1 MPYSLEIWVAGGWA
15 AFLTKDT
22 SETGPILKI
31 ALICLSPDMDGG
43 EMPLPM
49 PSYGIHRIYAAA
61 LSAPSP
67 VPREVRVFDL
77 GHSNFAE
84 LSAGVSEFGPDLIGM
99 SVYVWSTPGL
109 LDLAV
114 DLRAK
119 LPEVTI
125 VFGGPSARTE
135 LFDLPS
141 YVARAAAL
149 DALCVGDGEAVIQ
162 DIIALGTITRAGL
175 ATVGGL
181 ALRLPEGGWLRTAP
195 ARHIPMGEIPSPYA
209 MGLMPAGAVAYLETY
224 RGCPLGCRFCEWG
237 VSRPARDVF
246 DADYIAHE
254 IAAFRLLEAPAVFL
268 LDAGLNLNAGA
279 FRNLVK
285 AHAVDGFLAES
296 LFWAEIYP
304 TVIKEDHLEF
314 LRDVGAA
321 YLGVGL
327 QSMDEAVLRAHDRPF
342 EMTRFASAV
351 DRLSQVAQLEVQII
365 MGLPGD
371 TPEGFRRTLKF
382 AMSLPVGSVRAYHCL
397 VLPDALLTRARP
409 EWAIEFEPDT
419 LAMIAN
425 RDWSASAI
433 TAMRHE
439 LTDQAHRTGGS
450 SGAYWWSFRQ

>member
-1 MPYSLEIWVAGGWA
+1 MTPN
-15 AFLTKDT
+15 T
-22 SETGPILKI
+22 SETGVKVKI
-31 ALICLSPDMDGG
+31 ALICLSPAMDGG

-49 PSYGIHRIYAAA
+49 PSYGIHRIHAAA
-61 LSAPSP
+61 LSAPSS

-84 LSAGVSEFGPDLIGM
+84 LSAAVSEFGPDLIGM

-109 LDLAV
+109 LNLAV

-119 LPEVTI
+119 LPNATI
-125 VFGGPSARTE
+125 LFGGPSARTE

-141 YVARAAAL
+141 YAARASVL

-162 DIIALGTITRAGL
+162 DIIALDTITRAGL
-175 ATVGGL
+175 ATIGGL
-181 ALRLPEGGWLRTAP
+181 ALRLPQGGWLRTVP
-195 ARHIPMGEIPSPYA
+195 ARQIPMSEIPSPYA
-209 MGLMPAGAVAYLETY
+209 LGLMPKGAVAYLETY
-224 RGCPLGCRFCEWG
+224 RGCPLSCRFCEWG
-237 VSRPARDVF
+237 VTRPARDVF

-254 IAAFRLLEAPAVFL
+254 IAAFRRLEAPAVFL
-268 LDAGLNLNAGA
+268 LDAGLNLNSRA
-279 FRNLVK
+279 FRNLAQ
-285 AHAVDGFLAES
+285 AHVVDGFLAES

-304 TVIKEDHLEF
+304 TVIKDEHLEF

-327 QSMDEAVLRAHDRPF
+327 QSMDDAVLRAHDRPF
-342 EMTRFASAV
+342 DMTRFGSAV
-351 DRLSQVAQLEVQII
+351 ERLSQVAQLEVQII

-419 LAMIAN
+419 LAMVAN

-439 LTDQAHRTGGS
+439 LTDRAHRTGGS
-450 SGAYWWSFRQ
+450 AGAYWWLFRR